1 MGGRIL
7 VVDDEERMCQS
18 MQALLSQEGYDVA
31 TVLDGR
37 DAIKR
42 AQKERFDLVITD
54 LRMSPLDG
62 IKVLEG
68 INKVSPQTLIIILT
82 AYATL
87 NSAIEAIGKGAYDYL
102 MKPVEF
108 SDLKKTVE
116 RGMEKLGWERTQR
129 KLMVE
134 LQEKNTLLEQ
144 RLREL
149 DAVYEAS
156 TSLISVLKL
165 EDALDRIVNL
175 AADVL
180 GAKLGSLMIL
190 DEKENVLT
198 IKAAR
203 GLEQDIV
210 KQTRQR
216 VGGSISGWAAQKGE
230 PLLVE
235 DIESDPRFRRL
246 NREKYETRSL
256 LSVPLKLK
264 GKTLGVLNMN
274 NKLSGQPFNQ
284 SDLRLLSTFA
294 SQAAL
299 AIENATLFE
308 ESRKRIKELS
318 VLYRIASNLSS
329 VENRESMAL
338 MVYRALSEIMSV
350 EGCYWFSG
358 SGKTINL
365 ILTCQQGRIIPSPP
379 VRLSII
385 EEPLTSEDLSPRV
398 QSLLVSKGLLSPA
411 AKGNFSVPLIIGGQ
425 LRGIF
430 SLSTPDEISEREKK
444 LTSILVSQAT
454 SLYETQSAILSAG
467 QLMIMG
473 QLVSEIT
480 HDLKQPLTSMRGTLQ
495 MLRQKWN
502 RLPSIDCPLGIDCP
516 LKDEYLNHLQNDIL
530 RLSDL
535 VKELLRFSNPQE
547 YAHQLTKVR
556 PVIDRALEM
565 VKGELQ
571 TNGIEV
577 EIVSP
582 QNLPPLPLNENEI
595 LQAIINIILNSLQ
608 AMPSGGKLGIE
619 LKRLERNGGDFLRI
633 VISDTGAGVAA
644 EDLDHIFDR
653 YFTTKEGGTGLGLS
667 IVKRIIAAH
676 QGEVEVK
683 STAGEGT
690 TFDIYL
696 PIS

>member
-1 MGGRIL
+1 MGGKIL
-7 VVDDEERMCQS
+7 VVDDEERMCRS

-31 TVLDGR
+31 AVLDGR

-42 AQKERFDLVITD
+42 AQKERFDIVITD

-62 IKVLEG
+62 IKVLGG
-68 INKVSPQTLIIILT
+68 IKKVSPQTLIIILT

-108 SDLKKTVE
+108 SDLKKAVE
-116 RGMEKLGWERTQR
+116 RGMEKLAWERTQR
-129 KLMVE
+129 ELMVK

-165 EDALDRIVNL
+165 EDSLERIVNL

-190 DEKENVLT
+190 DEKKEVLT

-203 GLEQDIV
+203 GLEQEIV

-216 VGGSISGWAAQKGE
+216 VGGSISGWVAQKGE

-246 NREKYETRSL
+246 NREKYETKSL

-274 NKLSGQPFNQ
+274 NKTSGQPFNQ

-308 ESRKRIKELS
+308 ESRRRIRELS
-318 VLYRIASNLSS
+318 VLYRIASNLPST
-329 VENRESMAL
+329 ECRESMAL
-338 MVYRALSEIMSV
+338 MVYRALKEIMNIES
-350 EGCYWFSG
+350 CYWFQ
-358 SGKTINL
+358 GKGKKFNL
-365 ILTCQQGRIIPSPP
+365 LLTCREGKITPSPS
-379 VRLSII
+379 VGLSI
-385 EEPLTSEDLSPRV
+385 EENLTSEGLSKRV
-398 QSLLVSKGLLSPA
+398 QTLLVANGLLSPQ
-411 AKGNFSVPLIIGGQ
+411 AKGSISLPLIIGGQ

-430 SLSTPDEISEREKK
+430 SLSAPEEISEPEKK

-480 HDLKQPLTSMRGTLQ
+480 HDLKQPLTSIRGTLQ
-495 MLRQKWN
+495 MLRQRWD
-502 RLPSIDCPLGIDCP
+502 RRPSIDCPLEIDCP
-516 LKDEYLNHLQNDIL
+516 LKEEYLDHLQNDIL

-535 VKELLRFSNPQE
+535 VEELLRFSNPQE
-547 YAHQLTKVR
+547 YARQLKEVR
-556 PVIDRALEM
+556 KVIDRALEM
-565 VKGELQ
+565 VRGELQ
-571 TNGIEV
+571 TSGIEV

-582 QNLPPLPLNENEI
+582 QDIPPLPLNENEI
-595 LQAIINIILNSLQ
+595 LQAFINVILNSLQ
-608 AMPSGGKLGIE
+608 AMPSGGKLRIE
-619 LKRLERNGGDFLRI
+619 LRRLARNGEDYLRI
-633 VISDTGAGVAA
+633 EISDTGAGIPA

-653 YFTTKEGGTGLGLS
+653 YFTTREGGTGLGLS

-683 STAGEGT
+683 STVGKGT
-690 TFDIYL
+690 TFNIYL

>member
-1 MGGRIL
+1 MTGKIL

-31 TVLDGR
+31 AVLDGR

-42 AQKERFDLVITD
+42 AQREPFDIVITD

-68 INKVSPQTLIIILT
+68 IKKVAPRTLIIILT

-102 MKPVEF
+102 MKPVEYP
-108 SDLKKTVE
+108 DLKKTVE
-116 RGMEKLGWERTQR
+116 RGLEKLRWERTQKR
-129 KLMVE
+129 LMVE
-134 LQEKNTLLEQ
+134 LQEKNSLLEQ
-144 RLREL
+144 GLREL

-156 TSLISVLKL
+156 KSLISLLKL
-165 EDALDRIVNL
+165 EDALERIVNL

-190 DEKENVLT
+190 DDEEGVLT
-198 IKAAR
+198 IKAAK
-203 GLEQDIV
+203 GLEPKIIE
-210 KQTRQR
+210 QTRQK
-216 VGGSISGWAAQKGE
+216 VGGSISGWVAQKGE

-246 NREKYETRSL
+246 NREKYETKSL
-256 LSVPLKLK
+256 LSVPLRIKE
-264 GKTLGVLNMN
+264 KTLGVLNMN

-308 ESRKRIKELS
+308 ESRKRIRELS
-318 VLYRIASNLSS
+318 VLYRIASNLPSA
-329 VENRESMAL
+329 ENKEAMAA
-338 MVYRALSEIMSV
+338 MVFQALKEIMSI
-350 EGCYWFSG
+350 ESYHWFQQ
-358 SGKTINL
+358 GKGKRFHL
-365 ILTCQQGRIIPSPP
+365 VLTCREGKIIPPTP
-379 VRLSII
+379 VEICI
-385 EEPLTSEDLSPRV
+385 EESQILEDLSEGV
-398 QSLLVSKGLLSPA
+398 QTLLVSNNLFPSG
-411 AKGNFSVPLIIGGQ
+411 AKESFSVPLMVRGQ
-425 LRGIF
+425 MRDIF
-430 SLSTPDEISEREKK
+430 CLLANKKLSEREKR
-444 LTSILVSQAT
+444 LASILVSQAA

-480 HDLKQPLTSMRGTLQ
+480 HDLKQPLTGIRGTLQ
-495 MLRQKWN
+495 MLRQRWDE
-502 RLPSIDCPLGIDCP
+502 LPS
-516 LKDEYLNHLQNDIL
+516 KENYLENLDKDIL

-535 VKELLRFSNPQE
+535 VGELLRFSNPQE
-547 YAHQLTKVR
+547 YAHQLR
-556 PVIDRALEM
+556 NIREIIDKAIDL
-565 VKGELQ
+565 VKRELQ
-571 TNGIEV
+571 AKGVEV
-577 EIVSP
+577 RIDSP
-582 QNLPPLPLNENEI
+582 QNLPSLPLNENEI

-619 LKRLERNGGDFLRI
+619 LKQVEGEGGVFFL
-633 VISDTGAGVAA
+633 VGISDTGLGIPA
-644 EDLDHIFDR
+644 EDLDHVFDR

-676 QGEVEVK
+676 QGRVEVK
-683 STAGEGT
+683 STVGKGT
-690 TFDIYL
+690 TFNIYL
-696 PIS
+696 PML